1 MLMLVASIL
10 LAPSAE
16 PSPATQSGNA
26 VVAQSG
32 QGASSS
38 SSGVAGSGVAGSSSA
53 AGQSGSGAAGQSGS
67 GVSGSGEAQK
77 PTTVVVT
84 PQTEKPAAEQGSASS
99 SQQKPAGSSSSG
111 GANSSSS
118 SSSSAQKPQA
128 SANSS
133 AGSGNSAHSAAS
145 SGATSSSAAT
155 GAASSGTG
163 ASGSGSS
170 SKTGASGTTAGS
182 ASSQSATTSS
192 SASNSATAP
201 ATSTTATK
209 PKSFGAKLVFVFD
222 DAGHNLNQLEPF
234 LKLPFKVVIAV
245 LPGLPHSAEAA
256 AAARKAGKQVI
267 LHQPMQAVNLSVDPG
282 PSAIKPDMHT
292 YEIEALVRKNLAEI
306 GPVVGLNNHEGS
318 LITATQSAIGAVL
331 DVCKTEGIFFLDSRT
346 NAETKA
352 PQAALERGMKIYER
366 DIFLDNEPGRD
377 DIIAMIKK
385 GLAVADKKG
394 HAIMIGHIWSD
405 GLAAIISEMYPEL
418 VAQGYVFTDISGLN

>member
-1 MLMLVASIL
+1 MPKKKRKQLSNKQILMITLCILGAGMLMLVASIL

-16 PSPATQSGNA
+16 PAP
-26 VVAQSG
+26 VAQSG
-32 QGASSS
+32 SAVVEQGGTA
-38 SSGVAGSGVAGSSSA
+38 
-53 AGQSGSGAAGQSGS
+53 QSGSGAGSASGAGSSAQQPAKPTQSAQTQSQGTTSPKPAESATNTKPAESSTSPANSAAGASASGS
-67 GVSGSGEAQK
+67 GASTSGKPGAGSGAHSSN
-77 PTTVVVT
+77 TT
-84 PQTEKPAAEQGSASS
+84 ASASS
-99 SQQKPAGSSSSG
+99 T
-111 GANSSSS
+111 GAA
-118 SSSSAQKPQA
+118 AQKPQA
-128 SANSS
+128 SATAQTSASS
-133 AGSGNSAHSAAS
+133 STQSATASS
-145 SGATSSSAAT
+145 SGA
-155 GAASSGTG
+155 G
-163 ASGSGSS
+163 
-170 SKTGASGTTAGS
+170 
-182 ASSQSATTSS
+182 TTSS
-192 SASNSATAP
+192 NSATATAP
-201 ATSTTATK
+201 ATSTTSTK
-209 PKSFGAKLVFVFD
+209 PKSNGAKLVFVFD

-331 DVCKTEGIFFLDSRT
+331 DVCQAENIFFLDSRT

-405 GLAAIISEMYPEL
+405 GLAAIISEMYPDL
-418 VAQGYVFTDISGLN
+418 VAQGYVFTDISGLD

>member
-1 MLMLVASIL
+1 MITLCILGAGTLMLVASIL

-16 PSPATQSGNA
+16 PSAPTQGGSA

-32 QGASSS
+32 SGAQS
-38 SSGVAGSGVAGSSSA
+38 GSSSA
-53 AGQSGSGAAGQSGS
+53 QSSSGAGQSNAGQSVAES
-67 GVSGSGEAQK
+67 TSQTNSQNQAQVPAQPQKTEEVTVNVK
-77 PTTVVVT
+77 PEKTETKT
-84 PQTEKPAAEQGSASS
+84 QTS
-99 SQQKPAGSSSSG
+99 SQPSQTAQPQQAQ
-111 GANSSSS
+111 
-118 SSSSAQKPQA
+118 SAPTQ
-128 SANSS
+128 SV
-133 AGSGNSAHSAAS
+133 
-145 SGATSSSAAT
+145 
-155 GAASSGTG
+155 
-163 ASGSGSS
+163 
-170 SKTGASGTTAGS
+170 SKTAQDVQNRP
-182 ASSQSATTSS
+182 SQ
-192 SASNSATAP
+192 SATAP
-201 ATSTTATK
+201 ASTPANTSSSNAAK
-209 PKSFGAKLVFVFD
+209 PKSNGAKLVFVFD

-292 YEIEALVRKNLAEI
+292 YEIEDLVRKNLAEI

-331 DVCKTEGIFFLDSRT
+331 DVCKAENIFFLDSRT

-352 PQAALERGMKIYER
+352 PQTALERGMKIYER

-405 GLAAIISEMYPEL
+405 GLAAIIKELYPDL

>member
-1 MLMLVASIL
+1 MPKKKRKQLSNKQILMITLCILGAGTLMLVASIL

-16 PSPATQSGNA
+16 PSAPAQGESA
-26 VVAQSG
+26 VVAQALPEQS
-32 QGASSS
+32 
-38 SSGVAGSGVAGSSSA
+38 VAESTSQTNS
-53 AGQSGSGAAGQSGS
+53 QNQ
-67 GVSGSGEAQK
+67 AQVPAQPQKTEEVTVNVK
-77 PTTVVVT
+77 PEK
-84 PQTEKPAAEQGSASS
+84 TET
-99 SQQKPAGSSSSG
+99 
-111 GANSSSS
+111 
-118 SSSSAQKPQA
+118 KPQA
-128 SANSS
+128 SSQPSQTQTAQPQQAQSTPAQS
-133 AGSGNSAHSAAS
+133 V
-145 SGATSSSAAT
+145 
-155 GAASSGTG
+155 
-163 ASGSGSS
+163 
-170 SKTGASGTTAGS
+170 SKPAQDVQNRP
-182 ASSQSATTSS
+182 SQSATVTASTAANTSS
-192 SASNSATAP
+192 NAA
-201 ATSTTATK
+201 K
-209 PKSFGAKLVFVFD
+209 PKSNGAKLVFVFD

-292 YEIEALVRKNLAEI
+292 YEIEDLVRKNLAEI

-331 DVCKTEGIFFLDSRT
+331 DVCKAENIFFLDSRT

-405 GLAAIISEMYPEL
+405 GLAAIIKELYPDL

>member
-1 MLMLVASIL
+1 MLVASIL

-16 PSPATQSGNA
+16 PSAPAQGESA
-26 VVAQSG
+26 VVVQALPEQSVAESTSQTNSQNQAQVPAQPQKTEEVTVNVKPEKTETKPQASSQPSQTQTAQPQQAQS
-32 QGASSS
+32 AP
-38 SSGVAGSGVAGSSSA
+38 A
-53 AGQSGSGAAGQSGS
+53 QS
-67 GVSGSGEAQK
+67 VS
-77 PTTVVVT
+77 
-84 PQTEKPAAEQGSASS
+84 KPAQDVQNRPSQSATA
-99 SQQKPAGSSSSG
+99 PASTA
-111 GANSSSS
+111 ANSSSS
-118 SSSSAQKPQA
+118 
-128 SANSS
+128 N
-133 AGSGNSAHSAAS
+133 AA
-145 SGATSSSAAT
+145 
-155 GAASSGTG
+155 
-163 ASGSGSS
+163 
-170 SKTGASGTTAGS
+170 
-182 ASSQSATTSS
+182 
-192 SASNSATAP
+192 
-201 ATSTTATK
+201 K
-209 PKSFGAKLVFVFD
+209 PKSNGAKLVFVFD

-292 YEIEALVRKNLAEI
+292 YEIEDLVRKNLAEI

-331 DVCKTEGIFFLDSRT
+331 DVCKAENIFFLDSRT

-405 GLAAIISEMYPEL
+405 GLAAIIKELYPDL

>member
-1 MLMLVASIL
+1 MPKKKRKQLSNKQILMITLCILGAGTLMLVASIL

-16 PSPATQSGNA
+16 PSAPAQGGSA
-26 VVAQSG
+26 VVAQALPEQS
-32 QGASSS
+32 
-38 SSGVAGSGVAGSSSA
+38 VAESTSQTNS
-53 AGQSGSGAAGQSGS
+53 QNQ
-67 GVSGSGEAQK
+67 AQVPAQPQKTEEVTVNVK
-77 PTTVVVT
+77 PEKTETK
-84 PQTEKPAAEQGSASS
+84 PQTSSQPSQTQTAQPQQAQSAPAQSVSKPAQDI
-99 SQQKPAGSSSSG
+99 QNRP
-111 GANSSSS
+111 
-118 SSSSAQKPQA
+118 
-128 SANSS
+128 
-133 AGSGNSAHSAAS
+133 
-145 SGATSSSAAT
+145 
-155 GAASSGTG
+155 
-163 ASGSGSS
+163 
-170 SKTGASGTTAGS
+170 
-182 ASSQSATTSS
+182 SQSATVPASTAATST
-192 SASNSATAP
+192 ATAP
-201 ATSTTATK
+201 ASSAANTSSNAAK
-209 PKSFGAKLVFVFD
+209 PKSNGAKLVFVFD

-292 YEIEALVRKNLAEI
+292 YEIEDLVRKNLAEI

-331 DVCKTEGIFFLDSRT
+331 DVCKAENIFFLDSRT

-405 GLAAIISEMYPEL
+405 GLAAIIKELYPDL

>member
-1 MLMLVASIL
+1 MPSKKRKQLSSKQIVMITLIILGIGTFMLVASIL
-10 LAPSAE
+10 LS
-16 PSPATQSGNA
+16 PSPVSLGEKTVVEQNAQDGNDGADKTEQSQNQAGQTGDTGSAASGSVSAHKPQSQANA
-26 VVAQSG
+26 SG
-32 QGASSS
+32 QTASE
-38 SSGVAGSGVAGSSSA
+38 
-53 AGQSGSGAAGQSGS
+53 QNSGS
-67 GVSGSGEAQK
+67 
-77 PTTVVVT
+77 VVVIPLT
-84 PQTEKPAAEQGSASS
+84 GTSSASS
-99 SQQKPAGSSSSG
+99 TGSSQTQTST
-111 GANSSSS
+111 
-118 SSSSAQKPQA
+118 SAGTTG
-128 SANSS
+128 SS
-133 AGSGNSAHSAAS
+133 AGSAS
-145 SGATSSSAAT
+145 T
-155 GAASSGTG
+155 
-163 ASGSGSS
+163 
-170 SKTGASGTTAGS
+170 
-182 ASSQSATTSS
+182 QSA
-192 SASNSATAP
+192 SASNSAATP
-201 ATSTTATK
+201 ANTATATN
-209 PKSFGAKLVFVFD
+209 PGSSGAKLVFVFD

-234 LKLPFKVVIAV
+234 LKLPFNAVIAV
-245 LPGLPHSAEAA
+245 LPGLPHSADAA
-256 AAARKAGKQVI
+256 EAARKAGKQVI

-331 DVCKTEGIFFLDSRT
+331 DVCKDENIFFLDSRT

-405 GLAAIISEMYPEL
+405 GLAAIISEMYPDL

>member
-1 MLMLVASIL
+1 MPKKKRKQLSNKQILMITLCILGAGMLMLVASIL

-16 PSPATQSGNA
+16 PSPATSGGNA

-32 QGASSS
+32 QNAQGGAS
-38 SSGVAGSGVAGSSSA
+38 A
-53 AGQSGSGAAGQSGS
+53 QSGQAS
-67 GVSGSGEAQK
+67 VSGSGNSGSSGAAQK

-84 PQTEKPAAEQGSASS
+84 PQTEKPAAQQSTTSS
-99 SQQKPAGSSSSG
+99 GQQKPAESSSSSG
-111 GANSSSS
+111 SST
-118 SSSSAQKPQA
+118 AQKPP
-128 SANSS
+128 
-133 AGSGNSAHSAAS
+133 AS
-145 SGATSSSAAT
+145 STSST
-155 GAASSGTG
+155 G
-163 ASGSGSS
+163 SGSG
-170 SKTGASGTTAGS
+170 AGTT
-182 ASSQSATTSS
+182 SSQST
-192 SASNSATAP
+192 SASASASHSATAP
-201 ATSTTATK
+201 ATSTTSTK
-209 PKSFGAKLVFVFD
+209 PKSSGGKLVFVFD

-331 DVCKTEGIFFLDSRT
+331 DVCKAENIFFLDSRT

-405 GLAAIISEMYPEL
+405 GLAAIISEMYPDL

>member
-1 MLMLVASIL
+1 MPKKKRKQLSNKQILMITLCILGAGMLMLVASIL

-16 PSPATQSGNA
+16 PSPATSGGNA

-32 QGASSS
+32 QNSQGGAS
-38 SSGVAGSGVAGSSSA
+38 A
-53 AGQSGSGAAGQSGS
+53 QSGQAS
-67 GVSGSGEAQK
+67 VSGSGSSGAAQK

-84 PQTEKPAAEQGSASS
+84 PQAEKPAAQQSTTSS
-99 SQQKPAGSSSSG
+99 SQQKPAESPSSSG
-111 GANSSSS
+111 STSQSSSG
-118 SSSSAQKPQA
+118 SSASQKPQA
-128 SANSS
+128 SSNSS
-133 AGSGNSAHSAAS
+133 AGTGNSAHSAAS
-145 SGATSSSAAT
+145 NSGSA
-155 GAASSGTG
+155 
-163 ASGSGSS
+163 ASGSGSAG
-170 SKTGASGTTAGS
+170 KTGADST
-182 ASSQSATTSS
+182 SSQSTTTSA
-192 SASNSATAP
+192 SASYSATAP
-201 ATSTTATK
+201 ATSTTSTK
-209 PKSFGAKLVFVFD
+209 PKSSGGKLVFVFD

-331 DVCKTEGIFFLDSRT
+331 DVCKAENIFFLDSRT

-405 GLAAIISEMYPEL
+405 GLAAIISEMYPDL